1 MDLGTAPLFDLTA
14 PAAEA
19 GEHTVSRSHE
29 LLAEIRDDQNVIAER
44 ETVKLRKVAE
54 WASLHVVADEAD
66 AATLIERGLDTG
78 LPLAGPGAPLISDF
92 AVMELSALLGRSL
105 DSGRN
110 YVGQVI
116 ELAHRLPRLWAR
128 LLDGEVPV
136 WKALRIADHTRLL
149 SPEAAGFVDQQIAPF
164 AHGCSWAQ
172 VDRLVDEALIRFDPE
187 AAEERRKQADEHR
200 HVDLGINE
208 VDATGIAHGTT
219 ALDAADALD
228 LEQAVARRAKLH
240 GQLGDTD
247 PLHVRRAKALGEIAR
262 EDLILDLEVAD
273 PQTGEITRTVP
284 GRKTELVLHLS
295 ASDQTVGRFGNTR
308 TPVSVEQIKTWLSLA
323 NTSVIVRPV
332 LDLAGHQPV
341 DSYEIPERIARQ
353 VKLRDHHCVFPHCT
367 RPAEACDLD
376 HLRPHADDGETC
388 PCNLAPLRLS
398 HESSGRVGWSSDRT
412 DRSRLSGGGCGPQLE
427 EVVDG
432 AHQAPLALD
441 GGQASS
447 SESSVSEVAFDVA
460 EDGLD
465 AGAAFAVE
473 LGVLGFGEFVLH
485 RLACDGWIGCLAADM
500 GQHRLDSAVGN
511 AEFVACV
518 AS

>member
-19 GEHTVSRSHE
+19 GEHAVVSRSDE
-29 LLAEIRDDQNVIAER
+29 LLAEIRDRRAMVAEQEIA
-44 ETVKLRKVAE
+44 TVRAIAE
-54 WASLHVVADEAD
+54 WAGEHTVADEAE

-128 LLDGEVPV
+128 VLDGEVPV
-136 WKALRIADHTRLL
+136 WKALRVADHTRLL
-149 SPEAAGFVDQQIAPF
+149 SLEAAGFVDAQLAPF

-172 VDRLVDEALIRFDPE
+172 VDRLVEEALVRFDPE
-187 AAEERRKQADEHR
+187 AAEERRRDAQDHR
-200 HVDLGINE
+200 HVDLGL
-208 VDATGIAHGTT
+208 DQAGYDGIAHGTT
-219 ALDAADALD
+219 ALDIADALD
-228 LEQAVARRAKLH
+228 LEQAIARRAKLN

-262 EDLILDLEVAD
+262 EDLILDLDVAD

-308 TPVSVEQIKTWLSLA
+308 TPISVEQIKQWFNLA

-341 DSYEIPERIARQ
+341 DSYEIPDRIARQ

-367 RPAEACDLD
+367 RPAESCDLD
-376 HLRPHADDGETC
+376 HLQPHADDGETC
-388 PCNLAPLRLS
+388 PCNLAPLCRG
-398 HESSGRVGWSSDRT
+398 H
-412 DRSRLSGGGCGPQLE
+412 
-427 EVVDG
+427 
-432 AHQAPLALD
+432 
-441 GGQASS
+441 
-447 SESSVSEVAFDVA
+447 
-460 EDGLD
+460 
-465 AGAAFAVE
+465 
-473 LGVLGFGEFVLH
+473 H
-485 RLACDGWIGCLAADM
+485 RLKTAGRAHYQMITPGTYHWTLPSGTYLVDPAGTHAPTLRPPPD
-500 GQHRLDSAVGN
+500 
-511 AEFVACV
+511 E
-518 AS
+518 

>member
-19 GEHTVSRSHE
+19 GEHTVSRSDE
-29 LLAEIRDDQNVIAER
+29 LLAEIRDRRAMVVEQEIA
-44 ETVKLRKVAE
+44 TVRAIAD
-54 WASLHVVADEAD
+54 WAGQHVVSDEAD

-110 YVGQVI
+110 CVGQVI

-128 LLDGEVPV
+128 LLDAEVPV

-172 VDRLVDEALIRFDPE
+172 VDRLVEEALVRFDPE
-187 AAEERRKQADEHR
+187 AAEERRREAQDHR
-200 HVDLGINE
+200 HVDLGL
-208 VDATGIAHGTT
+208 DQAGYDGIAHGTVS
-219 ALDAADALD
+219 LDIADALD
-228 LEQAVARRAKLH
+228 LEQAIARRAKLN

-247 PLHVRRAKALGEIAR
+247 SLDARRAKALGEIAR
-262 EDLILDLEVAD
+262 EDLILDLDVAD
-273 PQTGEITRTVP
+273 PDTGEITRTVP
-284 GRKTELVLHLS
+284 GRKTELILHLS

-308 TPVSVEQIKTWLSLA
+308 SPVSVEQIKQWLSQA

-341 DSYEIPERIARQ
+341 DSYEIPDRIARQ

-367 RPAEACDLD
+367 RPAESCDLD
-376 HLRPHADDGETC
+376 HLQAHADDGVTC
-388 PCNLAPLRLS
+388 PCNLASLCRG
-398 HESSGRVGWSSDRT
+398 H
-412 DRSRLSGGGCGPQLE
+412 
-427 EVVDG
+427 
-432 AHQAPLALD
+432 
-441 GGQASS
+441 
-447 SESSVSEVAFDVA
+447 
-460 EDGLD
+460 
-465 AGAAFAVE
+465 
-473 LGVLGFGEFVLH
+473 H
-485 RLACDGWIGCLAADM
+485 RLKTAGRAHYQILTPGTYHWTLPSGTYLVDPTGTHAPTLRPPPD
-500 GQHRLDSAVGN
+500 
-511 AEFVACV
+511 E
-518 AS
+518 